1 MCKPLL
7 LFLCFFSQ
15 AVPALSQPVIR
26 GIVTDRETGEPL
38 PSATVQ
44 IEGTYSGTI
53 TNQDGR
59 FAIAAERFPVP
70 LLIRYLGYEAE
81 RVKVEDVD
89 EQPVLIPLSPSVTR
103 LEEVVVT
110 DRNPALSIMEK
121 VIERKQEQQARLD
134 TYLAKAYTR
143 QILRNDSSIV
153 TISES
158 SSDLFWSA
166 GKGYREVQTA
176 RQQTS
181 NLSSGYNFAGV
192 HSIPNLYNDN
202 IEIAGYQIVGV
213 THPDALSYYDFKL
226 IESSQSEEQLLWKIE
241 VIPRRSLQPLF
252 EGVVWV
258 KGGDYALVEVQLTPN
273 DVVRFPPPVQEFD
286 LVYIQ
291 QFSDFGEEYW
301 LPADMRI
308 EGLLK
313 LGMVGL
319 DVPEIHFSQ
328 ISRITGYQVNVEL
341 PDTLFQSG
349 EGFVQLEGDSLD
361 PNAEEQFGEMRIPLT
376 PDEEQAYQTIDST
389 DTLQEAFQPEG
400 FLVRMAESSR
410 SDGIGSR
417 LGAMIPGGLGIRGRY
432 NRADGLH
439 AGVTFRKEIPSTPF
453 TTDFFAGYSTHS
465 KCWDLG
471 AAIEVE
477 LMNVNDFRLSTV
489 GGYQYQT
496 DTRYRSDVYSVG
508 ISSLMILL
516 GGTDY
521 FDYFR
526 NERWY
531 GGWVAAWDPLL
542 LEARLTW
549 QSERH
554 RNFPEGSIEDY
565 SLFGWHDPRRENPAI
580 QEGLMNSVS
589 VTLDWNTTNRLYG
602 FAGARQFSVEL
613 ETSRKTF
620 GSDFNFTTVRLS
632 GDWQFATF
640 FQRRLFS
647 NTLDLHF
654 SAGISFGEV
663 PMQKFAAVDGSRNRF
678 TPFGVLRS
686 RTYLPYEGTEYASLV
701 AEHNFRSV
709 PFELLGLNWFAEKGW
724 GIILFAGA
732 GITDVRSDYP
742 YEVMTSD
749 GIHLETGISLNSI
762 FGLARLDLAKQIGG
776 AGFFLG
782 VSVPRYF

>member
-15 AVPALSQPVIR
+15 ALPALSQPVIR
-26 GIVTDRETGEPL
+26 GIVADRETGEPL

-44 IEGTYSGTI
+44 IEGTYGGTI
-53 TNQDGR
+53 TNQEGK
-59 FAIAAERFPVP
+59 FAISADHFPVP
-70 LLIRYLGYEAE
+70 LLVRYLGYEPE
-81 RVKVEDVD
+81 RAIIGEVD
-89 EQPVLIPLSPSVTR
+89 GQPVLITLSPSVTR

-121 VIERKQEQQARLD
+121 VIARKQEQQAFLD
-134 TYLAKAYTR
+134 TYIAKAYTR
-143 QILRNDSSIV
+143 QILRNDTSIV
-153 TISES
+153 TITES

-166 GKGYREVQTA
+166 GNGFREVQTA
-176 RQQTS
+176 RRQTS
-181 NLSSGYNFAGV
+181 NLAAGYNFAGV

-202 IEIAGYQIVGV
+202 IEIAGYNMVGV

-226 IESSQSEEQLLWKIE
+226 MESSQSGGQSLWKIE

-252 EGVVWV
+252 EGFVWV
-258 KGGDYALVEVQLTPN
+258 KGGDYALVEVHLKPN

-286 LVYIQ
+286 LAYMQ
-291 QFSDFGEEYW
+291 QYSDFGEKYW

-319 DVPEIHFSQ
+319 DVPEIYFSQ
-328 ISRITGYQVNVEL
+328 VSRITGYQVNAEL

-349 EGFVQLEGDSLD
+349 AGFVQLERDSLD
-361 PNAEEQFGEMRIPLT
+361 LVAEELIEDMRIPLT
-376 PDEEQAYQTIDST
+376 PDEELAYQTIDST
-389 DTLQEAFQPEG
+389 YTLEEAFRPEG

-410 SDGIGSR
+410 GDGIGSR
-417 LGAMIPGGLGIRGRY
+417 LGRIIPGGLGIRGRY

-439 AGVTFRKEIPSTPF
+439 AGLTFKKGIPSTPV

-465 KCWDLG
+465 NLWDRG
-471 AAIEVE
+471 IGIEIE
-477 LMNVNDFRLSTV
+477 LINMEDFRLSTV
-489 GGYQYQT
+489 GGYQHQT
-496 DTRYRSDVYSVG
+496 DTRYHSDIYSVG

-526 NERWY
+526 NETWY
-531 GGWVAAWDPLL
+531 GGWIAAWDLLL

-554 RNFPEGSIEDY
+554 RNFPERSIEDY
-565 SLFGWHDPRRENPAI
+565 SLFGWHDPRRENPSI
-580 QEGLMNSVS
+580 QEGLMNSVRL
-589 VTLDWNTTNRLYG
+589 TLDWNKTNRLFG
-602 FAGARQFSVEL
+602 FAGARQLSVEF
-613 ETSRKTF
+613 ETSREAF
-620 GSDFNFTTVRLS
+620 GSDFNFTTLRMS

-640 FQRRLFS
+640 YQRRLFS
-647 NTLDLHF
+647 NTLDIHF
-654 SAGISFGEV
+654 SAGTSFGDV
-663 PMQKFAAVDGSRNRF
+663 PIQKFGAVDGSRNRF

-686 RTYLPYEGTEYASLV
+686 RTYLPYEGTRYASLI

-724 GIILFAGA
+724 GIILFSGA
-732 GITDVRSDYP
+732 GLTEVRSDYD

-749 GIHLETGISLNSI
+749 GIHLEAGISLNSI

-776 AGFFLG
+776 IGFFLG
-782 VSVPRYF
+782 ISVPRYF